1 MTEDH
6 KIVLAGCTPTPL
18 GSYLK
23 ALGVIRILS
32 EQFRALAPIHAYW
45 RYDHLVLR
53 SPALTGD
60 LTNDQ
65 GIVSDFFANKY
76 EPSPLVTPWNGRGGF
91 LEGDDDGDD
100 GGSTRVGPAMVT
112 DFSSNQNHR
121 RFSTIAGTLTFLT
134 EVDVLKQLNSARTI
148 LKTLRAEEKRRGKN
162 NLTAVEQQEI
172 KRQDFLVRR
181 LKNGLLQELRGNL
194 PDGLLDWFDTCQ
206 LLVPD
211 MTKSG
216 GNTLVSL
223 PSPILGAGGLDGSM
237 DFGVNFLRRV
247 KELFDL
253 TSGRPRNGMEE
264 LLRNSLFGTATNRL
278 YSTSPQDKRPVSAG
292 QFNPGQAGGKN
303 ASTGYSGDA
312 LINPWDAVLQLEG
325 AVVYSGTTTR
335 KNTDAFSIYG
345 SLPFTV
351 APSAVG
357 HSTDL
362 ADESPKRVKRKT
374 AEVWLPIWERPTS
387 YSELKQLFK
396 EGRVTLQGRA
406 VRDGFGFARA
416 VTTLGVNRG
425 ITGFQRIAFLK
436 RSGDA
441 FFAVPLGRHSTQY
454 NPASE
459 WLADLDNNQFLDR
472 FRKYVRRKSPGGDW
486 VAPVALRSSAKLLD
500 TEILRWCAA
509 TSPNGAQRIIVL
521 LGQINAQL
529 ARRLQKSSKKDLQIS
544 PPPVPRL
551 REQWV
556 RVADDDGPAFRIARA
571 LAGLRGVGDQ
581 ALPLRAQLFPVHPRY
596 NNWIESACK
605 GDDPSCRER
614 LHRSGKGELISTLIS
629 LLHDRLSIAQRLEFK
644 DKPLQSPSGIS
655 LTDLATFLEGD
666 HLDAKIAVLLPGL
679 ALCDIPRD
687 HEHVVGEGAPP
698 AAFAL
703 CKLVLTPDTT
713 LHSLGVLPSNQRL
726 PMPLQLVP
734 KLATGNRAQADQAI
748 QISWRRLRAS
758 SLTPAM
764 PLDDRPDLAGI
775 YPRRLAAGLLIPLS
789 YGATG
794 ALARAVLK
802 SSTSSEDAA

>member
-325 AVVYSGTTTR
+325 AVYIQAQQRGR
-335 KNTDAFSIYG
+335 IRMR
-345 SLPFTV
+345 
-351 APSAVG
+351 SA
-357 HSTDL
+357 ST
-362 ADESPKRVKRKT
+362 
-374 AEVWLPIWERPTS
+374 
-387 YSELKQLFK
+387 
-396 EGRVTLQGRA
+396 A
-406 VRDGFGFARA
+406 V
-416 VTTLGVNRG
+416 
-425 ITGFQRIAFLK
+425 FL
-436 RSGDA
+436 
-441 FFAVPLGRHSTQY
+441 
-454 NPASE
+454 
-459 WLADLDNNQFLDR
+459 
-472 FRKYVRRKSPGGDW
+472 
-486 VAPVALRSSAKLLD
+486 
-500 TEILRWCAA
+500 
-509 TSPNGAQRIIVL
+509 
-521 LGQINAQL
+521 
-529 ARRLQKSSKKDLQIS
+529 
-544 PPPVPRL
+544 
-551 REQWV
+551 
-556 RVADDDGPAFRIARA
+556 
-571 LAGLRGVGDQ
+571 
-581 ALPLRAQLFPVHPRY
+581 
-596 NNWIESACK
+596 
-605 GDDPSCRER
+605 
-614 LHRSGKGELISTLIS
+614 S
-629 LLHDRLSIAQRLEFK
+629 LLPHLL
-644 DKPLQSPSGIS
+644 SGIP
-655 LTDLATFLEGD
+655 LT
-666 HLDAKIAVLLPGL
+666 
-679 ALCDIPRD
+679 
-687 HEHVVGEGAPP
+687 
-698 AAFAL
+698 
-703 CKLVLTPDTT
+703 
-713 LHSLGVLPSNQRL
+713 
-726 PMPLQLVP
+726 
-734 KLATGNRAQADQAI
+734 
-748 QISWRRLRAS
+748 
-758 SLTPAM
+758 
-764 PLDDRPDLAGI
+764 
-775 YPRRLAAGLLIPLS
+775 
-789 YGATG
+789 
-794 ALARAVLK
+794 
-802 SSTSSEDAA
+802 